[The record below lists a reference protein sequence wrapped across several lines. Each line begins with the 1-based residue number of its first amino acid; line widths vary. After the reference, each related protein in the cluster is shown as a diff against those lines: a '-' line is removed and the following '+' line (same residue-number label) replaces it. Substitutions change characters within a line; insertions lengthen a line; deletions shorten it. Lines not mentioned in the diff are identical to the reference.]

1 MRHLFANIYRY
12 SPDGNGGGGQG
23 DPAGN
28 GGDGDRLERRLT
40 EAFENLAGR
49 EGGRDAAG
57 IVLLQENRQY
67 RERIRQLER
76 QVEDLQGQAPAE
88 DAVVLE
94 GDEAQAWKAYQ
105 DLGTPE
111 EIRQQRGDYEL
122 LQRRQVLTQAADA
135 HGYKAPVLERLAGDL
150 AVEMREEKQ
159 DGETVNVAYVVPGE
173 DGNGQAAR
181 LDQYAKEHWS
191 DFMPALAAGNGNEG
205 GGGRT
210 FVTQSPAGDE
220 SGKGDPVDK
229 YLEQREERIKEQK
242 SPLDAG

>member
-1 MRHLFANIYRY
+1 MRYLFANMYRY
-12 SPDGNGGGGQG
+12 SPDEGGGGQG

-28 GGDGDRLERRLT
+28 GEGDRLERRLT

-57 IVLLQENRQY
+57 IVLLQENRSY
-67 RERIRQLER
+67 RERIRELER
-76 QVEDLQGQAPAE
+76 QVEQLQGQVPAE
-88 DAVVLE
+88 DAVVLD
-94 GDEAQAWKAYQ
+94 DEQAQQWQAYQ
-105 DLGTPE
+105 DLGTPD
-111 EIRQQRGDYEL
+111 EIRQQRGDYES
-122 LQRRQVLTQAADA
+122 LQRRQVLTQAAAA

-150 AVEMREEKQ
+150 TVEMREEKQ
-159 DGETVNVAYVVPGE
+159 DDKPVQVAYVVPGE

-191 DFMPALAAGNGNEG
+191 DFMPALAAGGQSNEG
-205 GGGRT
+205 GQGRT

-220 SGKGDPVDK
+220 GGKGDQVDS
-229 YLEQREERIKEQK
+229 YLKRREEQRKEQK